1 LKSNI
6 ILQQIGMPFI
16 SSIFRNSST
25 SFKKPFGDD
34 VIVDLSRKESRI
46 KMDDD
51 KANFKKEIETLSL
64 TKSAGNSIRIYIH
77 FFFG

>member
-1 LKSNI
+1 MKSNI

-64 TKSAGNSIRIYIH
+64 TKSAGNSIRIHIH